1 MASLNRQ
8 IVACLFLVLRF
19 VFLTFGPWLAHVVIA
34 DLLLSCLLP
43 FAFIFPTYT
52 YHLASTIAESVWR
65 GVQRICEDSNG
76 ADIILAGDDL
86 PVGETAIVVA
96 NHIEWTDF
104 YLIQALAI
112 RTGMLGRCRWF
123 AKDALK
129 WVPVL
134 GWGLLVM
141 GMPLVSRKWVED
153 KEEMKRLFSGILKG
167 RWPIWLVSFSEG
179 TRYRP
184 KKHAEATRWCEANG
198 KPAPQHTLH
207 PRTKGFVAT
216 VQQLR
221 KTPHVKAVY
230 DVTIAYAEDDKFMS
244 PPSFF
249 KTVFQPNLAQSY
261 RMYAYVRR
269 FELTSLPTTDGEIAQ
284 WLEDK
289 WVEKGERLAKLKKS
303 LDYGEPWKGTLNK
316 I

>member
-1 MASLNRQ
+1 MPPCRARRLYEPSRRISLFSSSHLDRAPVVTLQQRNHFCCTADAASQHLCFEAPKPLGKMASLNRQ

-43 FAFIFPTYT
+43 LAFIFPTYT
-52 YHLASTIAESVWR
+52 YHLASTIAELVWR

-76 ADIILAGDDL
+76 AHIILAGDDL
-86 PVGETAIVVA
+86 PVGESAIVVA

-167 RWPIWLVSFSEG
+167 RWPICTCCSCKGNYCIDMTDFSKGLCLSAKEHDTGRRSMQKQLVG
-179 TRYRP
+179 V
-184 KKHAEATRWCEANG
+184 
-198 KPAPQHTLH
+198 KPMESQHHNTLC
-207 PRTKGFVAT
+207 
-216 VQQLR
+216 
-221 KTPHVKAVY
+221 
-230 DVTIAYAEDDKFMS
+230 I
-244 PPSFF
+244 
-249 KTVFQPNLAQSY
+249 LAQKALSLLFSNC
-261 RMYAYVRR
+261 ARR
-269 FELTSLPTTDGEIAQ
+269 LM
-284 WLEDK
+284 
-289 WVEKGERLAKLKKS
+289 
-303 LDYGEPWKGTLNK
+303 
-316 I
+316 